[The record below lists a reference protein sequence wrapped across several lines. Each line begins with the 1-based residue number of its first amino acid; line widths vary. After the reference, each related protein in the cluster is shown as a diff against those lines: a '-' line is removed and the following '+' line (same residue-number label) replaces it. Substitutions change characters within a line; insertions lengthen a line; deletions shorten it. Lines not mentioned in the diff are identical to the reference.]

1 MDFMIRLKSLAQAK
15 AGYRVIPLDA
25 IKNNIAEQAQASRDL
40 IDALW
45 EELTLIE
52 AAKVRKNKRGFL
64 SKRRRKAVIAA
75 AERAEE
81 IRTQICEILGEDRF
95 GNRAAAEYVVVR
107 TTETAPVAVNWEGK
121 CPRTGLNVIRNLNT
135 PAERKARPAP
145 QQMDDQDYYEDMEE
159 LGLQAF
165 CYVLSDKEVEN
176 LVARNKAV
184 TEVFTTSAVVRMPA
198 ANKAKPELASGKAI
212 VSYDAK
218 DAAAYVA
225 KLKAQKEAEKT
236 RKSLMEKSYAIFSAA
251 KNLAARWSVRNFKT
265 RASKEVVAVAT
276 KIFDG
281 SFGQKLSTEVIN
293 FIEVLTT
300 EACGGY
306 NHA

>member
-1 MDFMIRLKSLAQAK
+1 MDFMIRLKSLAEAK
-15 AGYRVIPLDA
+15 AEYRVIPLDT
-25 IKNNIAEQAQASRDL
+25 IKQKMVEQAQASHDL
-40 IDALW
+40 LDSLW
-45 EELTLIE
+45 EELTTIE
-52 AAKVRKNKRGFL
+52 AAKGRKTKRGFL

-75 AERAEE
+75 AKRAEE

-95 GNRAAAEYVVVR
+95 GNDTTAEYVVVR
-107 TTETAPVAVNWEGK
+107 TETAPVAVNWEGK
-121 CPRTGLNVIRNLNT
+121 CPRTGLNIIKKNT
-135 PAERKARPAP
+135 SFERKARPAP

-165 CYVLSDKEVEN
+165 CYVLSDQEAKS
-176 LVARNKAV
+176 LIALNKAV
-184 TEVFTTSAVVRMPA
+184 NKAFTTSAVVRMPA
-198 ANKAKPELASGKAI
+198 ANKAKPELASGKAV
-212 VSYDAK
+212 VSYNAEE
-218 DAAAYVA
+218 AAAYVA
-225 KLKAQKEAEKT
+225 KLKAQEEAQNA
-236 RKSLMEKSYAIFSAA
+236 RKSLMEKSYSIFSAA

-265 RASKEVVAVAT
+265 KASKEVVAVAT

-281 SFGQKLSTEVIN
+281 SFGQKLTTEVIN